1 MDKENRMEAIRNL
14 SLTKMEEHYA
24 KRIEEL
30 IDDMKLEDAESL
42 VQEIFRLGGNV
53 IEGSIKYSN
62 DMLDISFH
70 LKQGEAILPVTHHSA
85 AVPDLFKDGSQVIVE
100 GTYNKGIFVAEN
112 LMTKC
117 ASRYEEESGYESMS
131 EKSI

>member
-42 VQEIFRLGGNV
+42 VQEMTF
-53 IEGSIKYSN
+53 EGEEGE
-62 DMLDISFH
+62 DCDLLLD
-70 LKQGEAILPVTHHSA
+70 
-85 AVPDLFKDGSQVIVE
+85 DLTDWLDNPFPGTDLRFYDKDE
-100 GTYNKGIFVAEN
+100 
-112 LMTKC
+112 
-117 ASRYEEESGYESMS
+117 
-131 EKSI
+131 

>member
-42 VQEIFRLGGNV
+42 VQEMTF
-53 IEGSIKYSN
+53 EG
-62 DMLDISFH
+62 DEREDC
-70 LKQGEAILPVTHHSA
+70 
-85 AVPDLFKDGSQVIVE
+85 DLFLDDLTDWLDNPFP
-100 GTYNKGIFVAEN
+100 GTDLRF
-112 LMTKC
+112 
-117 ASRYEEESGYESMS
+117 
-131 EKSI
+131 